1 MIWTKLLDFRIWQL
15 VAFQMILSSAIMFME
30 NNIFLWLLFVYVCM
44 SVCFVYPVRSNERL
58 ISRME
63 IIMAYSETTVFTA
76 TYLNFT
82 KRNIIA
88 NNANNLN
95 KSGRASG
102 RFRNDRVGVLM
113 KHEQTVLHT
122 LSFSQTKNR
131 LRLSSE
137 MKEEEENA
145 ENETNKSAAAFWRKK
160 RKRFFFIKNWKRNQN
175 PFCIVGLCKKKNTFR
190 IKRNGIFELVF
201 CLLF

>member
-1 MIWTKLLDFRIWQL
+1 MTWTKLLDFRIWQL

-131 LRLSSE
+131 LRLSNE

-160 RKRFFFIKNWKRNQN
+160 RKRFFLLRIEKGIKIR
-175 PFCIVGLCKKKNTFR
+175 FVLLDYARKKTHF
-190 IKRNGIFELVF
+190 V
-201 CLLF
+201 